1 MTGKCNIVFG
11 FLGLLLAGIAA
22 AIGWK
27 EKVA

>member
-11 FLGLLLAGIAA
+11 FLYLLLAGIGA

-27 EKVA
+27 VKAA